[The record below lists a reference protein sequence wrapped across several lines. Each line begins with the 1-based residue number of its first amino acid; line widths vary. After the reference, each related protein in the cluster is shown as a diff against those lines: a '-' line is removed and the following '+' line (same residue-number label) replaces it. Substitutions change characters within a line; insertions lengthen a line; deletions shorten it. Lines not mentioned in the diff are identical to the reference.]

1 MTGSVRVSYAHH
13 KGLRRHQP
21 HRTDRQ
27 ARASRVPAGVEQ
39 VDEEESRVEQGAEQH
54 GEQVEGLAD
63 RDEERQ
69 RLDAFD
75 LVPVAVED
83 RQDAQRLRDV
93 PAETQP

>member
-27 ARASRVPAGVEQ
+27 PRASRVRAGVEQ
-39 VDEEESRVEQGAEQH
+39 IDEEETRVEQGAEQH
-54 GEQVEGLAD
+54 GEEVEGLAD
-63 RDEERQ
+63 RNEERQ

-83 RQDAQRLRDV
+83 RQDGQRLRDV